1 MIKLCISRRLTGF
14 PSIQWSLSP
23 SVDQT
28 LEPECFLTTHLFA
41 KFTTVDALVLGGN
54 AQLLVSGSDGLSSSW
69 RYLSSLSSR
78 KGAFIENWKRESL
91 GTNMS
96 TFEEKFLISR
106 FLNILMSLICSLKCC
121 LGRICL
127 RLMVFSLLVFLNKCL
142 NFISPGLDTFLS
154 IFFYFFKSLNY
165 RYYHPIYYLLNDCF
179 YGLS

>member
-41 KFTTVDALVLGGN
+41 KLTTVDALVL
-54 AQLLVSGSDGLSSSW
+54 VSGFDGLSSSW
-69 RYLSSLSSR
+69 WYLSSLSSR

-96 TFEEKFLISR
+96 TFEEKILISR

-127 RLMVFSLLVFLNKCL
+127 RLMFFLFWFFLINVWILSLLDWIHFLVYFFIFLRVWIIGIIIQFTIYWMTASTVYL
-142 NFISPGLDTFLS
+142 NFCL
-154 IFFYFFKSLNY
+154 
-165 RYYHPIYYLLNDCF
+165 IY
-179 YGLS
+179 